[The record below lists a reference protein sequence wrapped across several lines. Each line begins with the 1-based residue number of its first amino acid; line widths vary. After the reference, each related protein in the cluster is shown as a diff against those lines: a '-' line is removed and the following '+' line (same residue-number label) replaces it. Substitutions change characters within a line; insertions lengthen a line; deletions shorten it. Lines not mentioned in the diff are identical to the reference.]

1 MQHVVIGPR
10 FCGPPSSGHGGYVAG
25 KVATAVGNPAEVT
38 LRRPPPLETVL
49 TLDGAA
55 DGATVLRD
63 DATGDVV
70 AEGRPCSGLEV
81 SPPGIAR
88 WADAE
93 AAAAWYCEH
102 GGVHPF
108 RSCFGC
114 GIERAPGD
122 GLREFFGPV
131 PGQDGLYAA
140 PFLPDAS
147 LVAPRD
153 GGAGEESG
161 EESGE
166 KDEIAPE
173 FVWAALDCPT
183 AAPAMVDGPVC
194 VLGRLAVEQR
204 GPVRVGYRYVVTS
217 WLEQRDGRKFH
228 TAAALCTDMGDVQAV
243 ARATWIE
250 VDATAFA

>member
-1 MQHVVIGPR
+1 MHQVVIGPR

-25 KVATAVGNPAEVT
+25 TVAGAIGNPAEVT
-38 LRRPPPLETVL
+38 LRRPPPLDVVL
-49 TLDGAA
+49 TLDVAA
-55 DGATVLRD
+55 DRTAVLRD
-63 DATGDVV
+63 DASGDVI

-93 AAAAWYCEH
+93 AAATWYREH
-102 GGVHPF
+102 DGVHPF
-108 RSCFGC
+108 SSCFGC
-114 GIERAPGD
+114 GLERAPGD

-131 PGQDGLYAA
+131 PDQQGLYAA

-147 LVAPRD
+147 LVPD
-153 GGAGEESG
+153 GDGGTGGGGAGES
-161 EESGE
+161 S
-166 KDEIAPE
+166 DEIAPE

-217 WLEQRDGRKFH
+217 WLEERDGRKYH